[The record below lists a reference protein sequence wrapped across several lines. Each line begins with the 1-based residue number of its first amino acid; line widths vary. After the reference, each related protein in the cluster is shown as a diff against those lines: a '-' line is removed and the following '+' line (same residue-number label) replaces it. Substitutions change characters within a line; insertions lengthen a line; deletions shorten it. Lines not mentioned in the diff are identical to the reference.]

1 MKMAQKIERILV
13 VENNLA
19 YIDAAKSYFASLPDV
34 QAEFIID
41 YENAKKALP
50 GYKGGKALIDLFIP
64 ESMQE
69 KLGKEGH
76 GLIKQIKSK
85 LNIDDFMIETIK
97 KTDKELAGSVADFV
111 GKEDINALTGE
122 DLKKLPPFDYNII
135 VGGAYGPEGSR
146 IKDYLSAIA
155 AEETKG
161 HAPLGILLGK
171 EAQKLG
177 IPFIFVTDA
186 SGHNQAHDAIR
197 ELFFTGDRSKFV
209 YGYGKKDLEVWK
221 KAYESIKNGEID
233 K

>member
-111 GKEDINALTGE
+111 GKEDIN
-122 DLKKLPPFDYNII
+122 